1 MHRLVGRWVER
12 DEHREGSLIGCG
24 LHMMPVVGWRV
35 QDVAGTEFAV
45 PSASLGKQWVGV
57 PLGSPRFGRVT
68 LSPRLEVN
76 SRKLRR
82 A

>member
-1 MHRLVGRWVER
+1 
-12 DEHREGSLIGCG
+12 
-24 LHMMPVVGWRV
+24 MMPVVGWRV

-57 PLGSPRFGRVT
+57 PLGSPRFGRIT